1 MLYLERVQ
9 RLVQAVVD
17 LNIVVVVVGVDMVD
31 MVNIVVVVVVAVG
44 DIVVVVDMV
53 DMLEMLVYLDMPLLM
68 LAWPMVRGERREETP
83 RSTEPPIS
91 ERDLDMT

>member
-31 MVNIVVVVVVAVG
+31 MVHMVGVVVG